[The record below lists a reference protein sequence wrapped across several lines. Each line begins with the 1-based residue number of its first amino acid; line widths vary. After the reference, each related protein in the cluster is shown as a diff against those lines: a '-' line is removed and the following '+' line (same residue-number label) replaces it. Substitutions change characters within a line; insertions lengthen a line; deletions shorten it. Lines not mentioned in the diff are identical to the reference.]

1 MKTNYIKIALLALC
15 VAVVLPSCTDDSA
28 STLNPELTISRDS
41 ESLSTYE
48 ATSFTIDIDANAAV
62 SVTSDRS
69 WCQVAS
75 EAASGEFTISTT
87 TNTGRF
93 ERSAKVTFAN
103 GELTQT
109 LTVTQ
114 PKGEY
119 TEGMRYEI
127 PIVFH
132 LIHSN
137 SSSQQHNPDA
147 SVIYEIVDNLSA
159 VYENCSQD
167 IGIDFVLAEEDEDGV
182 TLAEPGINR
191 IQQALYQIE
200 CLDLMYD
207 SYGKYKHLAWD
218 PRKYLNVTMYEFG
231 DNFEIIGLSRAPYL
245 IDPYE
250 LEGVSTLN
258 EYTHPD
264 DLKFIYTISLNN
276 SYLFPEESDS
286 YNMYEFG
293 DMLAH
298 EIGHYLG
305 LFHPYSET
313 YVNGVYD
320 SCDDTD
326 YCEDTHSYNRYKYEE
341 VMFYTNM
348 SYIFT
353 DEEIENL
360 SWRTSC
366 SDGSSFRADNIM
378 DYAVND
384 ADTFSAEQASRM
396 RYILENCPYI
406 PGCKSTDYEALQ
418 PAPAGFSNV
427 DFPVNIHVHRPVE
440 HVVH

>member
-1 MKTNYIKIALLALC
+1 MKTNCIKIALLALC
-15 VAVVLPSCTDDSA
+15 AAVILPCCTADSD
-28 STLNPELTISRDS
+28 STPTPELTISSYS

-62 SVTSDRS
+62 SVSSNRS

-75 EAASGEFTISTT
+75 EAATGEFTVSTT

-119 TEGMRYEI
+119 TAGMRYEI
-127 PIVFH
+127 PVIFH
-132 LIHSN
+132 VIYSD
-137 SSSQQHNPDA
+137 STSEQHNPDS
-147 SVIYEIVDNLSA
+147 SVIYEIFDNLSA
-159 VYENCSQD
+159 VYEDCSQD
-167 IGIDFVLAEEDEDGV
+167 LGIDFILAEEDEDGV
-182 TLAEPGINR
+182 TLDEPGINR
-191 IQQALYQIE
+191 IQQSLYQIS

-207 SYGKYKHLAWD
+207 SYGKYKYLAWD
-218 PRKYLNVTMYEFG
+218 PRMYLNVTMYEFN
-231 DNFEIIGLSRAPYL
+231 DSYEIIGLSRAPYL
-245 IDPYE
+245 VDPYE

-258 EYTHPD
+258 AYTHPD
-264 DLKFIYTISLNN
+264 DLNFIYTISLNN
-276 SYLFPEESDS
+276 SYLFPDDPDA

-313 YVNGVYD
+313 YDKYGTYN

-326 YCEDTHSYNRYKYEE
+326 YCEDTPSYNRYTYEE
-341 VMFYTNM
+341 EMFYTNM
-348 SYIFT
+348 YYTFN
-353 DEEIENL
+353 DEEVESL

-366 SDGSSFRADNIM
+366 SDSSIFRADNIM

-396 RYILENCPYI
+396 RYILESCPYI

-418 PAPAGFSNV
+418 AAPAGFSSV
-427 DFPVNIHVHRPVE
+427 DFPVNIHVHKPV
-440 HVVH
+440 HVAH